1 MLALQLPKLLE
12 SVISTDGLW
21 LAAGYTALVLFYYGA
36 VWWLVGRDR
45 RGHIVSQYEPPE
57 ALSPPALRYLRRTA
71 FDNKTLVSAVLDVAA
86 HGCATISAEY
96 GRFVLTRTD
105 KKLDRLPREEQAFA
119 GRLLKDEFIDFSED
133 NGEHIRECA
142 ETLKIAITSE
152 VDRRFLKTNGEYV
165 ILGAA
170 ITAFV
175 AIDLVRST
183 PGGMQLLHMMV
194 IMAVGALIAMGA
206 SALDLG
212 AVEDDDKKRS
222 RTSPVSVITALA
234 VVMLS
239 GVSWISVQRAS
250 WVLVAIAIMIGINLL
265 FQWLLKAPTQ
275 AGRKLRDEVE
285 GFRDFLSTV
294 ELEKFRTLY
303 PRENVPETIDRFF
316 PYAYALDLEH
326 EWNERFG
333 TAVRD
338 AIRVSRD
345 DREAGSLDLADAISV
360 VASLVLGAGASSVP
374 RASRW

>member
-1 MLALQLPKLLE
+1 MLTAQSPGVSE
-12 SVISTDGLW
+12 SIVATDGLW
-21 LAAGYTALVLFYYGA
+21 LAAGYTALVLLYYVA

-57 ALSPPALRYLRRTA
+57 DLSPPALRYLRRTA

-96 GRFVLTRTD
+96 GRFVLTRTG
-105 KKLDRLPREEQAFA
+105 KGIDRLPREEQAFA

-133 NGEHIRECA
+133 NGEHIRDCA
-142 ETLKIAITSE
+142 ETLKSAITSE

-170 ITAFV
+170 ITACV
-175 AIDLVRST
+175 ASDLVRST
-183 PGGMQLLHMMV
+183 PGGMQLLHMAV
-194 IMAVGALIAMGA
+194 IMAVGALIALGA
-206 SALDLG
+206 NALDLG
-212 AVEDDDKKRS
+212 GVEDDKKRS
-222 RTSPVSVITALA
+222 RTSPVGVIIAFA
-234 VVMLS
+234 VVTLS
-239 GVSWISVQRAS
+239 GVSWISVQKAS
-250 WVLVAIAIMIGINLL
+250 WALVAVAVMIGINLL
-265 FQWLLKAPTQ
+265 FQWLLKAPTH

-294 ELEKFRTLY
+294 ELHKFRTLY
-303 PRENVPETIDRFF
+303 PRENVPKTIDRFF

-338 AIRVSRD
+338 AIRVGRD
-345 DREAGSLDLADAISV
+345 DREAGGLDLADAMSV
-360 VASLVLGAGASSVP
+360 VASLVLGAGASAVP

>member
-206 SALDLG
+206 NALDLG

-250 WVLVAIAIMIGINLL
+250 WVLVAIAVMIGINLL

-345 DREAGSLDLADAISV
+345 DREAGGLDLADAISV

>member
-12 SVISTDGLW
+12 SVIATDGLW

-183 PGGMQLLHMMV
+183 PGGMQLLHMVV

-250 WVLVAIAIMIGINLL
+250 WVLVAIAVMIGINLL

-345 DREAGSLDLADAISV
+345 DREAGGLDLADAISV

>member
-183 PGGMQLLHMMV
+183 PGGMQLLHMVV

-250 WVLVAIAIMIGINLL
+250 WVLVAIAVMIGINLL

-345 DREAGSLDLADAISV
+345 DREAGGLDLADAISV

>member
-206 SALDLG
+206 NALDLG

-250 WVLVAIAIMIGINLL
+250 WVLVAIAVMIGINLL

-345 DREAGSLDLADAISV
+345 DREAGDLDLADAISV

>member
-36 VWWLVGRDR
+36 VWWLVGRDQ

-96 GRFVLTRTD
+96 GRFVLTRTN

-175 AIDLVRST
+175 TIDLVRST
-183 PGGMQLLHMMV
+183 PGGMQLLHMVV

-250 WVLVAIAIMIGINLL
+250 WVLVAIAVMIGINLL
-265 FQWLLKAPTQ
+265 F
-275 AGRKLRDEVE
+275 
-285 GFRDFLSTV
+285 
-294 ELEKFRTLY
+294 
-303 PRENVPETIDRFF
+303 
-316 PYAYALDLEH
+316 
-326 EWNERFG
+326 
-333 TAVRD
+333 
-338 AIRVSRD
+338 
-345 DREAGSLDLADAISV
+345 
-360 VASLVLGAGASSVP
+360 
-374 RASRW
+374 

>member
-183 PGGMQLLHMMV
+183 PGGMQLLHMVV

-206 SALDLG
+206 NALDLG

-250 WVLVAIAIMIGINLL
+250 WVLVAIAVMIGINLL

-345 DREAGSLDLADAISV
+345 DREAGGLDLADAISV

>member
-1 MLALQLPKLLE
+1 MLAPEVPEL
-12 SVISTDGLW
+12 VIAPEGLW
-21 LAAGYTALVLFYYGA
+21 LAAGYTALVLFYYFA

-71 FDNKTLVSAVLDVAA
+71 FDNKTLVSAVLDIAA

-96 GRFVLTRTD
+96 GRFVLTRTG
-105 KKLDRLPREEQAFA
+105 KGLDRLPREEQAFA

-133 NGEHIRECA
+133 NGEHIRDCA
-142 ETLKIAITSE
+142 ETLKSAITRE

-183 PGGMQLLHMMV
+183 PGGLQLLHMVV
-194 IMAVGALIAMGA
+194 IMSVGALIAMGA
-206 SALDLG
+206 NALDLG
-212 AVEDDDKKRS
+212 GVDDDDKKRS
-222 RTSPVSVITALA
+222 RTSPAGIITALA
-234 VVMLS
+234 VVTLS
-239 GVSWISVQRAS
+239 SISWISAEKAS

-285 GFRDFLSTV
+285 GLRDFLSTV

-303 PRENVPETIDRFF
+303 PRENVPETLDRFF

-345 DREAGSLDLADAISV
+345 DRKAGGLDLADAMSV
-360 VASLVLGAGASSVP
+360 VASLVLGGRSLLGDTH
-374 RASRW
+374 

>member
-183 PGGMQLLHMMV
+183 PGGMQLLHMVV

-250 WVLVAIAIMIGINLL
+250 WVLVAIAVMIGINLL